1 MLSSSVLRRA
11 SIIPVDPTAAPA
23 PHRFSLLRERAS
35 DETIFV
41 QEICDAEGRRWSLRV
56 PASGLPEDM
65 VRMLEELE
73 KLAVELGQALPRIVV
88 TCSTESLSLKR
99 IERSAAVNSSDL
111 LRPPPTVGNE
121 SLVGCDAG
129 TGRPSAKEKCRLVEK
144 EQVSEKTTRSTE
156 ASSITVPSAS
166 EQSLACLYLPEV
178 SLSQTAFLRHSD
190 RSVSPART
198 RVLIGQLNISRPTA
212 RRRIP
217 QQTST
222 RDPMPAP
229 ARLLLGAQG
238 TPANERYRQTSSTLL
253 GQD

>member
-1 MLSSSVLRRA
+1 
-11 SIIPVDPTAAPA
+11 
-23 PHRFSLLRERAS
+23 
-35 DETIFV
+35 
-41 QEICDAEGRRWSLRV
+41 
-56 PASGLPEDM
+56 
-65 VRMLEELE
+65 MLEELE

-88 TCSTESLSLKR
+88 TCSMESLSLKR
-99 IERSAAVNSSDL
+99 IERSAVVNSSDL
-111 LRPPPTVGNE
+111 LRPPPTVGNG

-144 EQVSEKTTRSTE
+144 EQVSEETARSTE
-156 ASSITVPSAS
+156 PSSITVPSAS
-166 EQSLACLYLPEV
+166 EQSLACIYLPEV
-178 SLSQTAFLRHSD
+178 SLSQTQTAFLRHSD

-229 ARLLLGAQG
+229 ARLLLSTQG
-238 TPANERYRQTSSTLL
+238 TPANERYRQTFSTLL